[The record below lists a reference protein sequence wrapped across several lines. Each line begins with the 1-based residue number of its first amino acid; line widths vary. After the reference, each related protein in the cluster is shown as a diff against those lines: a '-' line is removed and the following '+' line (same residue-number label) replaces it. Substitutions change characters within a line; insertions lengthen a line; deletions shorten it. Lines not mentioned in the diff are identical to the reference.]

1 MVKLIIQ
8 IPCYNEE
15 GTLAE
20 TMAALPRTLPGIDV
34 VETLVID
41 DGSTDRTADVAREA
55 GATYLLRFPVNLGLA
70 RAFSAGLDAALKLGA
85 DVIVNTDADHQ
96 YPGSE
101 VERLVAPILAG
112 DVDMVI
118 GDRAPHQ
125 SEHFSASKR
134 LLQRLGSWAVRQLS
148 GTQIPDATSGF
159 RAFSRRAA
167 LRLNVYTRF
176 TYTLETII
184 QAGKKHIP
192 IGHVRI
198 STNPEKRPSRLFSSI
213 PSYLRRSISTMI
225 RIYALYEPLRVF
237 WRVGGLCLLGGAV
250 IGIRFLFEYFK
261 DGGAGHVQSLILAA
275 VLTIVGFQTMLIGLV
290 ADLIGSSRALVE
302 DALVRIR
309 EIELRVS
316 AEADDVQ
323 LASGHAEV
331 VRLSAGDPEIV
342 RLDPIPRPRAEGG
355 HGPR

>member
-8 IPCYNEE
+8 IPCFNEE

-20 TMAALPRTLPGIDV
+20 TLAALPRSLPGIDV
-34 VETLVID
+34 IETLVID
-41 DGSTDRTADVAREA
+41 DGSTDRTADVARES

-101 VERLVAPILAG
+101 VCRLVAPIMAG

-148 GTQIPDATSGF
+148 GTSIPDATSGF

-198 STNPEKRPSRLFSSI
+198 TTNPERRPSRLFSSI
-213 PSYLRRSISTMI
+213 WAYLRRSISTMI

-237 WRVGGLCLLGGAV
+237 WRIGGVCLLGGSV
-250 IGIRFLFEYFK
+250 IGVRFLFEYFK
-261 DGGAGHVQSLILAA
+261 DGGAGHIQSLILAA
-275 VLTIVGFQTMLIGLV
+275 VLVIVGFQTMLIGLV

-309 EIELRVS
+309 EIELRV
-316 AEADDVQ
+316 AADADDVQ

-342 RLDPIPRPRAEGG
+342 RLDPPRPRAEGG